1 MRGIRTQQDLDTLFR
16 SARGYAVISLWSQT
30 GLFELLSDGVP
41 RSAEKLPGDVRALKI
56 MAPILKHLGLLA
68 GDEKTWTLTQT
79 AKDLLEVGAFKGMN
93 VDKSL
98 GDLTRLEP
106 VLNEGLPVKGPDGA
120 SRVSEGGVRE
130 SDIEGARGFMDY
142 LYRRSEKGA
151 LEVARWMTPRLKPQ
165 SHVLDLGGGHG
176 RYGAVLT
183 EHGHQ
188 VTLYDRPVCVQVAKE
203 RYEDRLNYQVGD
215 FLNDDLGGPYD
226 AALLSNIV
234 HGLGPEENVTVF
246 KSLARSLN
254 PGGFLVLKDMYLD
267 PRGSDP
273 ENAVFFG
280 MTMLMY
286 TREGQTYTVDE
297 MAQFAAQAG
306 LKLDA
311 TVHVPDMGYSLLF
324 VEKPSA

>member
-1 MRGIRTQQDLDTLFR
+1 MRPIRSQQDLDTLFR
-16 SARGYAVISLWSQT
+16 AARGYAVISLWSHS
-30 GLFELLSDGVP
+30 GLLELLADGVP
-41 RSAEKLPGDVRALKI
+41 RSAEELPGNTRALKI
-56 MAPILKHLGLLA
+56 MAPVMKHLGLLA
-68 GDEKTWTLTQT
+68 GDEHTWTLTQT
-79 AKDLLEVGAFKGMN
+79 AKNLLDEGAFKGMN

-98 GDLTRLEP
+98 GDLSRLEP
-106 VLNEGLPVKGPDGA
+106 VLKEGTPVTGPDGA

-130 SDIEGARGFMDY
+130 ADIEGARGFMNY

-151 LEVARWMTPRLKPQ
+151 LEVARWMKPRLNQ
-165 SHVLDLGGGHG
+165 GSNILDLGGGHG
-176 RYGAVLT
+176 RYGAALA
-183 EHGHQ
+183 ELGHS
-188 VTLYDRPVCVQVAKE
+188 VTLYDRPVCVQIARE
-203 RYEDRLNYQVGD
+203 RYEDTLNYRVGD

-306 LKLDA
+306 LEH
-311 TVHVPDMGYSLLF
+311 TNTIHVPDMGYSLLF
-324 VEKPSA
+324 VEKP

>member
-1 MRGIRTQQDLDTLFR
+1 MRPIRTQKDLDTMFR
-16 SARGYAVISLWSQT
+16 TARGHAVISLWSQN
-30 GLFELLSDGVP
+30 GLFDLLADGVP
-41 RSAEKLPGDVRALKI
+41 RSAEELPGNERALRI

-68 GDEKTWTLTQT
+68 GDQNRWTLTQT
-79 AKDLLEVGAFKGMN
+79 AKELLEEGAFKGMN

-106 VLNEGLPVKGPDGA
+106 VWKEGEPVKGPDGA

-130 SDIEGARGFMDY
+130 SDIEGVRNFMDY
-142 LYRRSEKGA
+142 LYRRSDKA
-151 LEVARWMTPRLKPQ
+151 AMEVARWMLPRLKPE

-176 RYGAVLT
+176 RYGAVLA
-183 EHGHQ
+183 EQGHQ

-203 RYEDRLNYQVGD
+203 RYEDQLNYQVGD
-215 FLNDDLGGPYD
+215 FLNDDLGGPFD

-234 HGLGPEENVTVF
+234 HGLGPEENVKVF

-280 MTMLMY
+280 LTMLMY
-286 TREGQTYTVDE
+286 TREGQTYTVEE
-297 MAQFAAQAG
+297 MGDFAAQAG

-311 TVHVPDMGYSLLF
+311 TVHVPDTGYSLLF
-324 VEKPSA
+324 VGKP